1 MQIAMIELGVRVEPA
16 LYHGNLEAE
25 RDMTDVR
32 DSTHVMVH
40 LLERSAPG
48 QVYNVCSN
56 RAVNVCV
63 CVCVFS
69 CAHACVSV

>member
-1 MQIAMIELGVRVEPA
+1 MPLGVRVEPE

-32 DSTHVMVH
+32 DSAQVMVN

-48 QVYNVCSN
+48 V
-56 RAVNVCV
+56 
-63 CVCVFS
+63 
-69 CAHACVSV
+69 